1 MGTSGL
7 STGPVPGAQ
16 LDEKFT
22 TYPVINRTVFRSNF
36 CAVPV
41 TLNKC
46 TQIFN
51 NLNFNVCTNSGT
63 NQEPVSG
70 GLRGLHIKAIHTSK
84 DVLAFGE
91 KYTEMLWNTGSQDS
105 QSSLLWYDRNKIP
118 WQFNQ
123 AYRWYLKH
131 R

>member
-51 NLNFNVCTNSGT
+51 NLNFNVCTKSGT
-63 NQEPVSG
+63 NQK
-70 GLRGLHIKAIHTSK
+70 LTS
-84 DVLAFGE
+84 
-91 KYTEMLWNTGSQDS
+91 
-105 QSSLLWYDRNKIP
+105 
-118 WQFNQ
+118 
-123 AYRWYLKH
+123 
-131 R
+131 